1 MSTKNLVYYFFSLT
15 NRSITII
22 MARQPNFFVFTF
34 VPHRKIVVNHDFLYE
49 NFVKNLY
56 LDLSKITLS
65 VLTTNCCCCWFLTC
79 FYKMLTNFLKSNLIF
94 LQFPVNTSRL
104 ILHRYCFSMRDGIGI
119 HITRLYWET
128 IFVKTDV
135 RTTKKV
141 NLYVCLSV

>member
-1 MSTKNLVYYFFSLT
+1 LLLLLISNMLFIKCWQFFKNRIWFF
-15 NRSITII
+15 
-22 MARQPNFFVFTF
+22 
-34 VPHRKIVVNHDFLYE
+34 
-49 NFVKNLY
+49 
-56 LDLSKITLS
+56 
-65 VLTTNCCCCWFLTC
+65 
-79 FYKMLTNFLKSNLIF
+79 F

-141 NLYVCLSV
+141 NLYVCLSVCVNVLNFLVFVTRPSCVQRQLLPHIIIRLGNLVTYVSNHFLNWKPPLNYLNRRDG